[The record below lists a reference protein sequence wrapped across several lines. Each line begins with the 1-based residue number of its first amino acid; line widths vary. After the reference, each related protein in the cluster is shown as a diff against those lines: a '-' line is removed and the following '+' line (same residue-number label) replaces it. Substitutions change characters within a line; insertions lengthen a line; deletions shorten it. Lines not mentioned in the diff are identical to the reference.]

1 MLQYSFEN
9 DSTQKATESRKWWIF
24 IYERDRHK
32 YKYLKRPEIR
42 KCQIYN
48 YSYTSTEKSWL

>member
-32 YKYLKRPEIR
+32 YLKRPEIR